1 MSGTFPTVVL
11 VLAAPFAARQD
22 AVRSTTDLYPGD
34 SIVERG
40 GERWLCRRIVDDAS
54 GRPIAGAELFLV
66 KESLAPIAG
75 EFWSTRSATSDA
87 DGFVRVRI
95 DDIEGQWDIQV
106 LRADG
111 HGVSSRSS
119 SRAPIWRMA
128 AAQDVPVLVRDWRG
142 LPVAGAV
149 IGFCGSCG
157 HGPDL
162 VHATSGADG
171 IAILRGV
178 DPHNDIADLYCQA
191 RGLELGYQSLE
202 WRPGDA
208 PFELECAY
216 STPLT
221 GKLLDHAGNAIAH
234 AFVGTSDVHRGPW
247 AKTRAD
253 GSFELLGAPEGSWL
267 MARVGEREI
276 SFPGAATYPAVLR
289 VPAGDSREGTVDQ
302 AAPKSPPEI
311 AMTSIAVR
319 VEGAESG
326 VDVWASSPSL
336 GASKAENGSVHVPT
350 SGPFVLQVGARRVVY
365 AGLDELPPQPIVLA
379 DHAPTI
385 VRGAV
390 VDASGRAV
398 PVRASLRVG
407 DDERATSVDAPGGAF
422 ELAVRKTGTVLLELH
437 PEREDLRPRRLYIAL
452 PARGDA
458 ARVDLGRIALDDTPR
473 LRVLDRNGAPR
484 TDVSVTFSRAGFFE
498 IGSEPR
504 FALDANGGWTG
515 PDPRSGDVIVVA
527 TVLPDDAEDVAE
539 ERRIAVP
546 YRTTL
551 QGDGPWT
558 ITPPTSALRL
568 VVRGLA
574 SGERAHAL
582 FADQVFDVADTSEFT
597 SLAPGPLEMWISARG
612 RQTVIVTTTI
622 TATETKAIHVA
633 LEPL

>member
-1 MSGTFPTVVL
+1 
-11 VLAAPFAARQD
+11 
-22 AVRSTTDLYPGD
+22 
-34 SIVERG
+34 
-40 GERWLCRRIVDDAS
+40 
-54 GRPIAGAELFLV
+54 
-66 KESLAPIAG
+66 
-75 EFWSTRSATSDA
+75 
-87 DGFVRVRI
+87 
-95 DDIEGQWDIQV
+95 
-106 LRADG
+106 
-111 HGVSSRSS
+111 
-119 SRAPIWRMA
+119 
-128 AAQDVPVLVRDWRG
+128 
-142 LPVAGAV
+142 
-149 IGFCGSCG
+149 
-157 HGPDL
+157 
-162 VHATSGADG
+162 
-171 IAILRGV
+171 
-178 DPHNDIADLYCQA
+178 
-191 RGLELGYQSLE
+191 
-202 WRPGDA
+202 
-208 PFELECAY
+208 
-216 STPLT
+216 
-221 GKLLDHAGNAIAH
+221 
-234 AFVGTSDVHRGPW
+234 
-247 AKTRAD
+247 
-253 GSFELLGAPEGSWL
+253 
-267 MARVGEREI
+267 
-276 SFPGAATYPAVLR
+276 
-289 VPAGDSREGTVDQ
+289 
-302 AAPKSPPEI
+302 
-311 AMTSIAVR
+311 
-319 VEGAESG
+319 
-326 VDVWASSPSL
+326 
-336 GASKAENGSVHVPT
+336 
-350 SGPFVLQVGARRVVY
+350 VY

-539 ERRIAVP
+539 ERRLAVP